1 MQDDTPSPEDE
12 EAYEDFVESFQ
23 QEPQDEDEPDREN
36 DFVDVDSRLRPSK
49 IRRFVAEHRRKV
61 SERKQRIAEIKK
73 AQLEDEQTFKRL
85 GIKRWEERKK
95 EKRTPATF
103 PPVTSMS
110 GALKR
115 QISVGT
121 ILLVIIA
128 FAAGVAGGSY
138 FVSRPSEN
146 QIISTFTNVIT
157 VPTTITLTPT
167 GAESGVSSSVATSL
181 AQIQTSTSQ
190 RPKWI
195 SSSANVIS
203 WSQAGSY
210 VGQSKTVEG
219 TIVYTGQSGS
229 NVFLD
234 FHYPY
239 QGYFYIYI
247 PASASGNFKFSSASF
262 YRNKEVRVTGTIVL
276 YKGSPEIIVNSP
288 SQIEVAYMGFNY
300 P

>member
-1 MQDDTPSPEDE
+1 MP
-12 EAYEDFVESFQ
+12 F
-23 QEPQDEDEPDREN
+23 
-36 DFVDVDSRLRPSK
+36 
-49 IRRFVAEHRRKV
+49 RRK
-61 SERKQRIAEIKK
+61 ERVHAPGGIIYEKGGDGEWHRIKQEEPHFRNDTGDSGQAPKPPISRQTEWKK
-73 AQLEDEQTFKRL
+73 
-85 GIKRWEERKK
+85 
-95 EKRTPATF
+95 
-103 PPVTSMS
+103 S

-146 QIISTFTNVIT
+146 QIISTLTSVIT
-157 VPTTITLTPT
+157 APTTITLTPT
-167 GAESGVSSSVATSL
+167 AAGSSVSSSVATSS
-181 AQIQTSTSQ
+181 AVQIQTSTSQ

-195 SSSANVIS
+195 SSSENVIS
-203 WSQAGSY
+203 WTQASSY
-210 VGQSKTVEG
+210 VGQRKTVEG
-219 TIVYTGQSGS
+219 TIVYTYQSGS

-247 PASASGNFKFSSASF
+247 PSTGNFKFSPTSF